1 MRNLLIAAVIG
12 ALASMGP
19 WMALRVAMKK
29 RAERLRE
36 QLPDVL
42 TIMASSLRAGHSF
55 MQSLDTV
62 AKEIPQPAAT
72 EFQRVVAE
80 IRLGRPTEEALE
92 ALAERVGS
100 DDFRWAVLAVN
111 IQREVGGNLAEIL
124 DNVADTL
131 RERAMMRR
139 QVRVLT
145 SEGRLSA
152 WVLALLPI
160 GIATYLF
167 IANPDYVGLLVT
179 TRMGIIM
186 LVGAIVLLGVGVAW
200 MRKIVDIDV

>member
-1 MRNLLIAAVIG
+1 
-12 ALASMGP
+12 
-19 WMALRVAMKK
+19 
-29 RAERLRE
+29 
-36 QLPDVL
+36 
-42 TIMASSLRAGHSF
+42 
-55 MQSLDTV
+55 
-62 AKEIPQPAAT
+62 
-72 EFQRVVAE
+72 
-80 IRLGRPTEEALE
+80 
-92 ALAERVGS
+92 
-100 DDFRWAVLAVN
+100 
-111 IQREVGGNLAEIL
+111 
-124 DNVADTL
+124 
-131 RERAMMRR
+131 MRR

-152 WVLALLPI
+152 WVLGLLPI